1 MNKSC
6 SSHYF
11 SKVMFHNSVKPL
23 KFVNRVRVSSEDCE
37 IVDIFSL
44 HVEFEAVLLLTF
56 LLSIVVI

>member
-1 MNKSC
+1 
-6 SSHYF
+6 
-11 SKVMFHNSVKPL
+11 MFHNSVKPL